1 MEKNKKSFLIEFF
14 SLAVPI
20 MLQSLSGNILNLC
33 DTLMVSQLSE
43 TAISGI
49 TVANKTFFIFHLVI
63 FGASSGVSIFMAQY
77 YGAKDEKS
85 CRQAFG
91 FGVRMCLG
99 VAILFLLFLFLAP
112 ERAFTLYVKNPE
124 TIAAGLSYIRIV
136 RFSYV
141 PVAVNVMMAVYFR
154 ITQRQNIPMY
164 SGIISVAVNIL
175 FNYILIFGKLGAP
188 RLEIRGAAYGTLLS
202 RIFEMSIL
210 VVLFCR
216 GQKKEGEKRKREF
229 LSRQIRGNMLKKIL
243 PLIVNETVW
252 AAALNMIF
260 KNYCRV
266 NETYIPAITVVD
278 NIFDMVNVAFIGCS
292 MTAGIVMGKYLGAD
306 KLSEAKKVSVR
317 LIKIDLLVSV
327 AVSLCVFAV
336 APYIPLLFAL
346 KGELLLVTTLL
357 LRIKVLFSW
366 TQGYGETIYYILR
379 AGGDTRAVFLV
390 DGLFM
395 LMGPFL
401 VSTLASRL
409 TEWPLPYVYFCT
421 EGIYLMKLFVTTYL
435 YKKGKWAKNIVA
447 KVE

>member
-1 MEKNKKSFLIEFF
+1 MMEKNKKAFLIEFF

-43 TAISGI
+43 TAISGV

-77 YGAKDEKS
+77 YGAKDKKS
-85 CRQAFG
+85 CRLAFG

-99 VAILFLLFLFLAP
+99 IALLFLLFLLVAP
-112 ERAFTLYVKNPE
+112 RLVFTLYVKNPD
-124 TIAAGLSYIRIV
+124 TIAAGMSYIRIV

-154 ITQRQNIPMY
+154 IHQRQSIPMY
-164 SGIISVAVNIL
+164 TGIFSVAVNIL

-188 RLEIRGAAYGTLLS
+188 RFEIRGAAFATMLS
-202 RIFEMSIL
+202 RILEMGML
-210 VVLFCR
+210 LLLFYR
-216 GQKKEGEKRKREF
+216 HQKQEGEKRKKETI
-229 LSRQIRGNMLKKIL
+229 SWHMRGIMLRKIL

-260 KNYCRV
+260 KNYCYV
-266 NETYIPAITVVD
+266 NEAYIPAITVVD

-292 MTAGIVMGKYLGAD
+292 TTAGIVMGKWLGAN
-306 KLSEAKKVSVR
+306 KLSEAKKISVR
-317 LIKIDLLVSV
+317 LIKIDLFVSV
-327 AVSLCVFAV
+327 AVSLCGFLV
-336 APYIPLLFAL
+336 APYIPLLFSL
-346 KGELLLVTTLL
+346 TGELLSVTTLL
-357 LRIKVLFSW
+357 LRIKVLFTW

-379 AGGDTRAVFLV
+379 AGGDTREVFLV

-395 LMGPFL
+395 LIGPFL
-401 VSTLASRL
+401 VSTLASRF
-409 TEWPLPYVYFCT
+409 TGWPLPYVYFCT
-421 EGIYLMKLFVTTYL
+421 EGIYLTKLFVTTYL
-435 YKKGKWAKNIVA
+435 YRKGKWIKNIAVRQ
-447 KVE
+447 

>member
-1 MEKNKKSFLIEFF
+1 MVRNKKPFLIEFF

-99 VAILFLLFLFLAP
+99 VAILFLLFLLLAP
-112 ERAFTLYVKNPE
+112 EQAFILYVKNPE

-164 SGIISVAVNIL
+164 SGITSVAVNIL

-202 RIFEMSIL
+202 RIFEMSMLVIL
-210 VVLFCR
+210 FYRC
-216 GQKKEGEKRKREF
+216 QKREGEKKKRES

-260 KNYCRV
+260 KNYCYV

-278 NIFDMVNVAFIGCS
+278 NIFDMMNVAFIGCS
-292 MTAGIVMGKYLGAD
+292 MTAGIVMGKYLGAN

-317 LIKIDLLVSV
+317 LIKIDLFVSV

-336 APYIPLLFAL
+336 APYIPLFFAL